1 MSKRPAQTAVRF
13 RATRSA
19 LYYPRRRASRRAHTE
34 KPLNS
39 TSWLMSTESAP
50 HASATELIQSHR
62 ARIALQEAERV
73 QLRRE
78 ELAAQHS
85 DRNPP
90 DVRIRIWEKLHGL
103 RLPSD
108 ATHPILD
115 VIAVGT
121 RLTLAEVREE
131 QRVRLARRAVE
142 TVK

>member
-1 MSKRPAQTAVRF
+1 MANETA
-13 RATRSA
+13 
-19 LYYPRRRASRRAHTE
+19 PR
-34 KPLNS
+34 
-39 TSWLMSTESAP
+39 
-50 HASATELIQSHR
+50 ASATELIQSHR

-73 QLRRE
+73 QQRADD
-78 ELAAQHS
+78 LAAQHS

-90 DVRIRIWEKLHGL
+90 DVRIRIWERLHGL

-131 QRVRLARRAVE
+131 QSARLARRLPEVA
-142 TVK
+142 K